1 MKSVKLTSL
10 FFTLTIL
17 YLYPLFSRLRQP
29 HLTKIPDELITFILI
44 PIYHEC
50 MRRNGGAVRYAAGTA
65 TSRVGLVNMYIYGGS
80 ILSLFTLIMGFVST
94 GTIAGAIDVLIRFYI
109 MRLSPW
115 PLGELLLAETVIELV
130 VSNGITI
137 SVGLMFA
144 TSKWW
149 TRV

>member
-1 MKSVKLTSL
+1 
-10 FFTLTIL
+10 
-17 YLYPLFSRLRQP
+17 
-29 HLTKIPDELITFILI
+29 
-44 PIYHEC
+44 

-80 ILSLFTLIMGFVST
+80 ILSLLTLIMGFGST
-94 GTIAGAIDVLIRFYI
+94 GTLAGAIDVLIRFYI

-130 VSNGITI
+130 VSHGITI
-137 SVGLMFA
+137 GVGLSFA